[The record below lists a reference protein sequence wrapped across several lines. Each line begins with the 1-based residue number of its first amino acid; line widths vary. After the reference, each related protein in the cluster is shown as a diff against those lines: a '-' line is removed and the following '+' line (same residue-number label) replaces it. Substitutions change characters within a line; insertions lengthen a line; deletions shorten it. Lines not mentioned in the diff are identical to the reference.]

1 MFPDIKPLRTH
12 VERLLLDFVKIKKP
26 TIADFMAFRT
36 RAQVGDYLDKY
47 RAQASNMTQNQ
58 LQAETHSSSRMAGYM
73 RRVGD
78 PRPSSRCDAHAI
90 ISGNHS
96 DALMLRLLL
105 AWAGIRI
112 DDPFNGCWLPR
123 DWDDRKYMPNYLR
136 KGVPHRRIH
145 HEEYYFWLNNKINPQ
160 NIKTP
165 EALINTLRLI
175 RVALQSGSVPP
186 NVMPQT
192 GR

>member
-1 MFPDIKPLRTH
+1 MFPHISPPRTH
-12 VERLLLDFVKIKKP
+12 VERLLVEFAKIKKP

-47 RAQASNMTQNQ
+47 RAKAADMTQAQ
-58 LQAETHSSSRMAGYM
+58 LQAETHSSSRMGGYM
-73 RRVGD
+73 RRSGD
-78 PRPSSRCDAHAI
+78 PRPSPRCDAHAI

-123 DWDDRKYMPNYLR
+123 DWEDRKFMPNHLR
-136 KGVPHRRIH
+136 KAVPHRRIH
-145 HEEYYFWLNNKINPQ
+145 HQQYYLWLNARIQPGL
-160 NIKTP
+160 IKSA
-165 EALINTLRLI
+165 EQLVNTLRMI
-175 RVALQSGSVPP
+175 RVALQSGAVPP